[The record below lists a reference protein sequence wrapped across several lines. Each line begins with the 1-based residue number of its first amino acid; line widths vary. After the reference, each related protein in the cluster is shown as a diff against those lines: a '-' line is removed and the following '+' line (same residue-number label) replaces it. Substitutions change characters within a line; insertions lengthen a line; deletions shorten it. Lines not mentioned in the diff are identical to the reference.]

1 MGGSRGFGEASVDC
15 ECGMHKLTSLA
26 SDSRLTTGHLAQNPK
41 LRLQEV
47 TRQFEENSLLEL

>member
-1 MGGSRGFGEASVDC
+1 MGGSRGVGGASVYC

-26 SDSRLTTGHLAQNPK
+26 SDSRLATGHLAQNPK

-47 TRQFEENSLLEL
+47 TRMFEENSPLEL